1 MVEQQANDLCSILNE
16 TYNANCLEKYPT
28 IRDIFFNVRY
38 LYEKNPEKF
47 PKANKTFMSLVYN
60 LKNPEEQPIVDYIT
74 GPAEISKWESEKYN
88 KVIYVFGEDDHTNNT
103 GCIQSKINLHRKKH
117 MKIEKYL
124 PDLFTYSPVFID
136 FYTELHIVLDN
147 TTPYLFDIKKLLGNT
162 LGDIKNQ
169 MSGCFGPLI
178 NRNCPYNARIHSID
192 IRDIL
197 SSKYRSSPL
206 IELFYNISVMEDE
219 KYVNVPKLKKMF
231 PNEIDVL
238 SSIKNRSDF
247 LEIVINDIEKNIVL
261 QKELNRSRLPKKH
274 IIDFFTHNNFNSYL
288 PEKDIKVVGEW
299 FGSLKNSE
307 SFPDGM
313 NDVKE
318 IFDMINGISVDI
330 YTISRMFKVFNVK
343 ENEHYPKE
351 PHNIVYYAG
360 NGHTGPVEKFLKKIG
375 FKRTE
380 YSKFYD
386 SCTSMERIKQ
396 PLFS

>member
-1 MVEQQANDLCSILNE
+1 ME
-16 TYNANCLEKYPT
+16 
-28 IRDIFFNVRY
+28 
-38 LYEKNPEKF
+38 
-47 PKANKTFMSLVYN
+47 
-60 LKNPEEQPIVDYIT
+60 
-74 GPAEISKWESEKYN
+74 W
-88 KVIYVFGEDDHTNNT
+88 
-103 GCIQSKINLHRKKH
+103 
-117 MKIEKYL
+117 
-124 PDLFTYSPVFID
+124 
-136 FYTELHIVLDN
+136 
-147 TTPYLFDIKKLLGNT
+147 KL
-162 LGDIKNQ
+162 
-169 MSGCFGPLI
+169 
-178 NRNCPYNARIHSID
+178 
-192 IRDIL
+192 
-197 SSKYRSSPL
+197 
-206 IELFYNISVMEDE
+206 

-231 PNEIDVL
+231 PNEINVL

-261 QKELNRSRLPKKH
+261 QKELNRSRLPKRQ

-330 YTISRMFKVFNVK
+330 YTIARMFKVFNVK

-351 PHNIVYYAG
+351 PNNIVYYAG
-360 NGHTGPVEKFLKKIG
+360 DGHTGPVEKFLKKIG